1 MHFRFFQHLLNSL
14 LIFSVFSTHAN
25 ELQSCDH
32 LSTNNIVDLDL
43 TQLSSIPVFVSANQK
58 ATCTKQA
65 AGIVSVI
72 TSEEILNMGAR
83 DLIDV
88 LQLVP
93 GFNFGVDIS
102 NVVGLGIRGIQ
113 AHEGKV
119 AVFIDGIN
127 LNEHRFGT
135 TQFGNHFPIEQ
146 IDRIEI
152 IRGPGSI
159 VHGNFAEMGVINI
172 ISKTAEQ
179 IDGAKVSAN
188 YGRFQDGEAR
198 KNIEWIAG
206 KKWQDLEL
214 SFSGKRGIA
223 HRSDQTYHD
232 AAGNSFDMSDN
243 NELDA
248 LTLNFDAKYKNLDVR
263 LLLDDYSVDS
273 RDGFGK
279 TMSKPG
285 RYLTNKF
292 QTYAANINFQHAFS
306 PAIKLDINGYFSR
319 QNPWERT
326 RKYLD
331 DRAPLLRE
339 RVYVDYYKLNAK
351 GTFASE
357 AGNYLVLGSS
367 ISLDKFDL
375 QKADLKQPLPT
386 FSSYT
391 VYTEGSY
398 SLPWFNILAGV
409 RFDAYN
415 EYGTNFAPRI
425 AITKDYGIFHF
436 KALYS
441 HAFRIPT
448 GGNYQKNAEY
458 NENPDTTEEISQV
471 DPEHTRTTEIELGF
485 HPTEYLD
492 WTVNLFHIQSDDII
506 LYTVDQDNIDFF
518 INAKGQDT
526 QGIETG
532 LRYKGDSWGYLDLNY
547 SYYQSIKN
555 TAEKYQIQTAE
566 GQIHKKLNVGFP
578 SHKVTLNAHNN
589 ITSTLSLNQTLI
601 FASDKYG
608 YNGDTLTHHAPTW
621 VYNIYLRQK
630 NLFIKGFDVGL
641 GVYDLFNEKS
651 EYVQPYHG
659 GHPALPGR
667 TREAMLKLSYQY

>member
-1 MHFRFFQHLLNSL
+1 MYFKYIQHLLNSL
-14 LIFSVFSTHAN
+14 LIFSVFSSHAN
-25 ELQSCDH
+25 ELQSCDS
-32 LSTNNIVDLDL
+32 LSTNNIADLDL

-119 AVFIDGIN
+119 AVFMDGIN

-179 IDGAKVSAN
+179 VDGAKVSAN
-188 YGRFQDGEAR
+188 YGHFHDGEAR
-198 KNIEWIAG
+198 KNIEWVAG
-206 KKWQDLEL
+206 KKWQDLAL

-223 HRSDQTYHD
+223 HRSDQTYYD
-232 AAGNSFDMSDN
+232 AEGNSFNMAGN

-248 LTLNFDAKYKNLDVR
+248 LTLNLAAKYKNLDVR
-263 LLLDDYSVDS
+263 LLVDDYSVNS
-273 RDGFGK
+273 RDGFASQ
-279 TMSKPG
+279 MSKPD

-306 PAIKLDINGYFSR
+306 QAIKLDINGYFSR

-326 RKYLD
+326 RKYFD
-331 DRAPLLRE
+331 DRAPVLRE

-351 GTFASE
+351 STFASD

-367 ISLDKFDL
+367 FSIDKFDL
-375 QKADLKQPLPT
+375 QTTGLKQPLPT
-386 FSSYT
+386 FSNYT
-391 VYTEGSY
+391 AYTEGSY
-398 SLPWFNILAGV
+398 SLPWFNILAGL
-409 RFDAYN
+409 RFDVYN
-415 EYGTNFAPRI
+415 EYGTNLAPRF
-425 AITKDYGIFHF
+425 AITKDYGLFHF

-441 HAFRIPT
+441 NAFRIPT
-448 GGNYQKNAEY
+448 GGNYQKNVEY
-458 NENPDTTEEISQV
+458 NQTSGEQV
-471 DPEHTRTTEIELGF
+471 TQVKPEHTNTTEIELGF
-485 HPTEYLD
+485 HPTENLD
-492 WTVNLFHIQSDDII
+492 WTVNLFHIQSNDII
-506 LYTVDQDNIDFF
+506 LYTVDQNNNDFY
-518 INAKGQDT
+518 INASDQDT

-532 LRYKGDSWGYLDLNY
+532 LRYKGKDWGYLALDY

-555 TAEKYQIQTAE
+555 TAEKYQIQTPE
-566 GQIHKKLNVGFP
+566 GQIHKNIKVGFP
-578 SHKVTLNAHNN
+578 SHKVTLNAQNN

-601 FASDKYG
+601 FSSDKYG
-608 YNGDTLTHHAPTW
+608 YTGNTLTHHSPTW
-621 VYNIYLRQK
+621 VYNVYLRQQD
-630 NLFIKGFDVGL
+630 LLIKGFEFGL
-641 GVYDLFNEKS
+641 GIYDLFNEKS

-667 TREAMLKLSYQY
+667 TREIMLKLSYQY